1 MSAGPYASPADPAVA
16 AGGSVPMLALDD
28 VHVYYGNIAAVK
40 GLSLTVNEGEIV
52 TLIGSN
58 GAGKSTTLGTISGL
72 LRPKHGTVTFLGKPL
87 VGVKGHQIVKRGI
100 CQSPEGR
107 RIFPRMTV
115 DENLDLGAFLR
126 SDKAEIALDRDR
138 VLALFPRLAERL
150 TQKAGTMSGAEQQM
164 LAVGRALMGRPKLLL
179 LDEPSMGL
187 APGPGRP
194 HLRDHRPDP
203 PAGHHDPAGRA
214 AGGRPCLRPGVWLA
228 EAVRPR
234 FGARQGLRGRQR
246 LPRRLSRPTAASGG
260 TPVAKICGR
269 AARSARRP

>member
-1 MSAGPYASPADPAVA
+1 MSAGPFASPADPAVA
-16 AGGSVPMLALDD
+16 ASGSVPMLALDD

-58 GAGKSTTLGTISGL
+58 GAGKSTTLRTISGL

-87 VGVKGHQIVKRGI
+87 VGVEGHQIVKRGI
-100 CQSPEGR
+100 CHSPEGR

-150 TQKAGTMSGAEQQM
+150 NQKAGTMSGGEQQM

-187 APGPGRP
+187 APVLVDLIFETIALIRKQGTTILLVEQNALAA
-194 HLRDHRPDP
+194 LRAADR
-203 PAGHHDPAGRA
+203 AYVLESGSLKLSGRA
-214 AGGRPCLRPGVWLA
+214 SELAKDSEVVNAYLGG
-228 EAVRPR
+228 
-234 FGARQGLRGRQR
+234 
-246 LPRRLSRPTAASGG
+246 
-260 TPVAKICGR
+260 
-269 AARSARRP
+269 